1 MTHKDIIDDLAID
14 LEVWMEHEEDAFSI
28 ARAIADNYDLVPR
41 YSPPTYPDL
50 STSENQSPSEV
61 ADLYSWSGDILNACL
76 SPGSPL
82 PQRWVFD
89 TPEDIVRLLWAFV
102 YAREATY
109 LRVVNDYDN

>member
-14 LEVWMEHEEDAFSI
+14 LEVWMEHEEDAFNI
-28 ARAIADNYDLVPR
+28 ARAIADNYDLTPR
-41 YSPPTYPDL
+41 CSPPRMPDL
-50 STSENQSPSEV
+50 STSENQSPDDA
-61 ADLYSWSGDILNACL
+61 ADLYSWCGDILNDCL

-102 YAREATY
+102 YTREAIGPPT
-109 LRVVNDYDN
+109 VSDYDN